1 MIGLGTIINSICIIF
16 GSAMGYLSRRLFNI
30 NQQESL
36 NKVCGVSIMFIA
48 IAGVMSGMLKLNGS
62 EIIVE
67 KSLFVVLCIALGT
80 VVGELIGIERWFERI
95 GEWLKIQ
102 SGNGKDSRF
111 VDAFV
116 TASLTVSIGAM
127 GVVGSIQDGLSGDY
141 STLVLKS
148 VLDFIIIAMMTSS
161 MGIGSAFSVIPVFV
175 IQISITF
182 FASLVSP
189 YVTTIAVNYLSLIGS
204 VIIFSIGVNLVWGK
218 QINVANMLPAII
230 FAVLAAY
237 LPWSF

>member
-1 MIGLGTIINSICIIF
+1 MIGIGTIVNSICIIF
-16 GSAMGYLSRRLFNI
+16 GSAIGYFAGRLFNVD
-30 NQQESL
+30 QQESL

-48 IAGVMSGMLKLNGS
+48 IAGVMSGMLKFNGS

-67 KSLFVVLCIALGT
+67 KSMFVVLCLAFGT
-80 VVGELIGIERWFERI
+80 IVGELIGVEKWFDRL
-95 GEWLKIQ
+95 GEWLKIK

-148 VLDFIIIAMMTSS
+148 TLDFIIIAMMTSS

-175 IQISITF
+175 VQFSITVL
-182 FASLVSP
+182 ASLVSP
-189 YVTTIAVNYLSLIGS
+189 YVTTLAVNYLSLIGS

-218 QINVANMLPAII
+218 RINVANMLPAII